1 MIAVIA
7 DDLTGAAELAGIGV
21 RYGLRTGIRTTTGIA
36 APLSVP
42 VDLLV
47 IAGDSRSKARKAA
60 VEEMSGITRRLRL
73 LRPEWVYKK
82 TDSVLRGHVVA
93 ELSAHLQELGLP
105 LALLVPA
112 NPSLGRTIRDL
123 HYYVHDQPVHL
134 TAFATD
140 PEFPVTS
147 SNVHDMLPTRELA
160 VHVRKPTDELPARG
174 IVVGEVRDSNDL
186 QRWAARLPG
195 EALPA
200 GGAEFFTAVLEARGE
215 AAKPPTANP
224 PAAKPP
230 TAKPPTATPAW
241 EPGKPQLFVSGS
253 TFDSSRALIR
263 ATFDSGGPVCYMC
276 DDWAAAVTATL
287 RSEGKAVMAID
298 AAHRGH
304 TARQLRALTADTV
317 AAILQSSTPAELII
331 EGGSTA
337 YAILEKQGWHSLTP
351 EQELA
356 PGTIRMRVTG
366 TPGLFITVKPGSY
379 RWPESIRY

>member
-7 DDLTGAAELAGIGV
+7 DDLTGAAELGGIGL
-21 RYGLRTGIRTTTGIA
+21 RYGLRTEIRTTSGIEM
-36 APLSVP
+36 PLSAP

-47 IAGDSRSKARKAA
+47 IAGDSRSKPRNAA
-60 VEEMSGITRRLRL
+60 VEEMSSTTRRLRL
-73 LRPEWVYKK
+73 LRPGWVYKK

-93 ELSAHLQELGLP
+93 ELCAHLQELGLP

-123 HYYVHDQPVHL
+123 HYYVHDQPVHQ
-134 TAFATD
+134 TAFASD

-160 VHVRKPTDELPARG
+160 VYVRKPTDELPVRG
-174 IVVGEVRDSNDL
+174 IVVGEVRDRNDL
-186 QRWAARLPG
+186 HSWAARLPR

-200 GGAEFFTAVLEARGE
+200 GGAEFFTAVLEARGHATLPE
-215 AAKPPTANP
+215 PAP
-224 PAAKPP
+224 PA
-230 TAKPPTATPAW
+230 W
-241 EPGKPQLFVSGS
+241 QPGQPQLFVSGS

-263 ATFDSGGPVCYMC
+263 AKFESGGPVCYMG
-276 DDWAAAVTATL
+276 DDWAAAVTGRL
-287 RSEGKAVMAID
+287 RREGKAIMAID
-298 AAHRGH
+298 AAHTGH

-317 AAILQSSTPAELII
+317 SAILQSSMPAELII